1 MCIFKIK
8 TVCYGKIDSRVS
20 KLRRG
25 KFNRISFFWKLTGKM
40 NARIASRMIIN
51 CMLFRDDFYRNF
63 LFFENKTEQSNVKR
77 IKSEQLVLKSL
88 KTSQWKVPSKY
99 RKLSKVVFEILRL
112 SKRVSLKHLANIHCP
127 YDLSS
132 RTASSKYS
140 VFSFVRS
147 FFRNVLP
154 FNVWGSKLNNKL
166 FHEKILFVINMNIYD
181 SVNVI
186 TLVSDFDI
194 HCIGWSC
201 GNLNIVGLFFNFL
214 LFEFLRPLLKTVFYV
229 TENCSCGKSLK
240 YYRKE
245 IWIEIS
251 ENLILEKLK
260 TSYLK
265 CSDRICSS
273 TLFYGRILPKSN
285 GSSRL
290 VLQNFHE
297 KSKHFAKVLTS
308 LSKLKMLKG
317 FGIHSISEMKEKV
330 IFFRQNIIQCFKDI
344 VVKENFYFV
353 QTDIQN
359 CFDNICKDK
368 LIAILNEI
376 SFKYPDVN
384 IKLNTQHIKVSK
396 VLPEIIRFVK
406 SFLETMTATVNNK
419 IYSIDKGV
427 PQGWPLSSALCNL
440 YFGHMENM
448 RFSDVSESQTS
459 LCLRYMDDYLYIS
472 TNLKHA
478 EEFYNLIKT
487 AEQEYC
493 FKVNE
498 RKTVTNIYKKEKFAN
513 FTTFLGFLIPIK
525 MNKFLEGFYFEHKGL
540 VKNEIEISLT
550 YFIGKSVDVNSHLYL
565 SKYIRRKVSMLLLCF
580 DCNLNSNRVVLI
592 NLYKVAVI
600 AAKAWMFRKKR
611 FMKINLEQSK
621 GFLKVGSLIKS
632 ISKTAVIQIRKKN
645 CYQNFPSFLFSE
657 WLFLTAFERVCKN
670 ECLYKEEYKILK
682 SQKTFVNSKILKHC
696 QNSNIINI
704 LKYSS
709 LFSNLL

>member
-1 MCIFKIK
+1 MCIFRIK
-8 TVCYGKIDSRVS
+8 TVCYGKIDFRVS
-20 KLRRG
+20 KQRRG
-25 KFNRISFFWKLTGKM
+25 KFNTISFFWKLTGKM
-40 NARIASRMIIN
+40 NARTASRMIIN
-51 CMLFRDDFYRNF
+51 CILFRDDFYRNF
-63 LFFENKTEQSNVKR
+63 LFSENKTEQFNANK

-88 KTSQWKVPSKY
+88 KSCQWKVPSKY
-99 RKLSKVVFEILRL
+99 RKLNKVVFEILRL
-112 SKRVSLKHLANIHCP
+112 SKKVSLKHLANIHCP
-127 YDLSS
+127 YNLSS

-140 VFSFVRS
+140 VFNFVRS
-147 FFRNVLP
+147 FFRNILP
-154 FNVWGSKLNNKL
+154 FNLWGSKLNNKL
-166 FHEKILFVINMNIYD
+166 FHEKLLFIINMNIHD
-181 SVNVI
+181 SINI
-186 TLVSDFDI
+186 TTLISDFDVN
-194 HCIGWSC
+194 CIGWSC
-201 GNLNIVGLFFNFL
+201 GSLNTVGLFFNFL
-214 LFEFLRPLLKTVFYV
+214 LLEILKPLLKTMFYV
-229 TENCSCGKSLK
+229 TESCSCGKSLK

-245 IWIEIS
+245 IWIKIS

-265 CSDRICSS
+265 CSESICSS
-273 TLFYGRILPKSN
+273 TVFYGRILPKNN

-290 VLQNFHE
+290 VFQNFHE

-317 FGIHSISEMKEKV
+317 FGIHSISEMKEK
-330 IFFRQNIIQCFKDI
+330 ILFFRQKIIQC
-344 VVKENFYFV
+344 VKEKFYFV

-376 SFKYPDVN
+376 LFKYPNVN
-384 IKLNTQHIKVSK
+384 ITLNTQHIKVSI

-406 SFLETMTATVNNK
+406 FFLETMTATVNNK
-419 IYSIDKGV
+419 MYTIDKGV

-440 YFGHMENM
+440 YFGHIENM
-448 RFSDVSESQTS
+448 RFSDVSKYQTS

-478 EEFYNLIKT
+478 EEFYNLLKAT
-487 AEQEYC
+487 EQEYC

-498 RKTVTNIYKKEKFAN
+498 RKTVTNIYKNEEFIK
-513 FTTFLGFLIPIK
+513 FTTFLGFFVPIK
-525 MNKFLEGFYFEHKGL
+525 KNKFLDGFYFEHKGL
-540 VKNEIEISLT
+540 VKNEIETSLT
-550 YFIGKSVDVNSHLYL
+550 YFIGKSVDINSHLYL

-611 FMKINLEQSK
+611 FMKINLKQSK

-632 ISKTAVIQIRKKN
+632 ISKTAVIQIRRKN
-645 CYQNFPSFLFSE
+645 YNQNFPSFLFSE

-670 ECLYKEEYKILK
+670 ECLYKEEYRIVK

-696 QNSNIINI
+696 QKSNVINI

-709 LFSNLL
+709 LFSNFL